1 MSDIKSYISNQ
12 KNIIQHDDFFGRR
25 LDIALCFD
33 HGFIMPAGVAIY
45 SIIENN
51 KDIDLHFHL
60 LISGVS
66 EYDLLP
72 FLELKQPNVS
82 ITAYHINN
90 NFDINPE
97 TLILGIPLS
106 TCLRFLIPDV
116 VNKGISKILYLD
128 CDIICHGSLSELI
141 DINLEG

>member
-51 KDIDLHFHL
+51 KDI
-60 LISGVS
+60 
-66 EYDLLP
+66 EYA
-72 FLELKQPNVS
+72 LKQKERCQVKLL
-82 ITAYHINN
+82 YRV
-90 NFDINPE
+90 
-97 TLILGIPLS
+97 ILL
-106 TCLRFLIPDV
+106 FLLFNI
-116 VNKGISKILYLD
+116 
-128 CDIICHGSLSELI
+128 
-141 DINLEG
+141 

>member
-33 HGFIMPAGVAIY
+33 HGFIMSAGVAIY

-106 TCLRFLIPDV
+106 TCLRFL
-116 VNKGISKILYLD
+116 
-128 CDIICHGSLSELI
+128 
-141 DINLEG
+141 

>member
-33 HGFIMPAGVAIY
+33 HVFIMPAGVAIY

-90 NFDINPE
+90 
-97 TLILGIPLS
+97 
-106 TCLRFLIPDV
+106 
-116 VNKGISKILYLD
+116 
-128 CDIICHGSLSELI
+128 
-141 DINLEG
+141 